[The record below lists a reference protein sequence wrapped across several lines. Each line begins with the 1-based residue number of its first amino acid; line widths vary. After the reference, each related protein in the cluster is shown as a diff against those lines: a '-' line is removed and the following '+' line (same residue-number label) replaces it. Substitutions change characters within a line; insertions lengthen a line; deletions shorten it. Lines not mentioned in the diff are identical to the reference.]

1 MAAMNKLMLSC
12 KKATE
17 LIEKKEVVG
26 LSFIEKAQLK
36 LHLSMCKVCA
46 SYGKHSKV
54 VDHVLKTK
62 AKSGLG
68 TSSTPKMSD
77 SAKAEILRKLGN

>member
-1 MAAMNKLMLSC
+1 MLSC

-26 LSFIEKAQLK
+26 LSFIEKSQLK
-36 LHLSMCKVCA
+36 LHLSMCKACA

-54 VDHVLKTK
+54 VDHVLKVK
-62 AKSGLG
+62 AKFESDAS
-68 TSSTPKMSD
+68 TSKMSD
-77 SAKAEILRKLGN
+77 SAKSDILRKLGN